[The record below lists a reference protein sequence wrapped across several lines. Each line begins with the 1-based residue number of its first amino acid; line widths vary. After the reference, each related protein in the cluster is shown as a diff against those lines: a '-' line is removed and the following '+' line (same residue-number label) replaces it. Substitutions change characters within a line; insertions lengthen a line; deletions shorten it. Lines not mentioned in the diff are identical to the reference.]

1 MIEGGFSNT
10 ALGKMILATC
20 FITDFGTVLALGGL
34 FANFNVWLVGFVV
47 VLSIVLWFMPMW
59 TKLIIERLGATG
71 VSEPE
76 VKFILFVLLFLG
88 GLATTARSEAVR
100 QSIPEGVSLADAIK
114 EYEWR
119 VDGPDSRKQL
129 EKESP
134 ALVAACDAAVV
145 QQKRERLQQEL
156 ASQSTTHGMRR

>member
-1 MIEGGFSNT
+1 MLHEVAASDLDLT
-10 ALGKMILATC
+10 H
-20 FITDFGTVLALGGL
+20 
-34 FANFNVWLVGFVV
+34 
-47 VLSIVLWFMPMW
+47 IVNP
-59 TKLIIERLGATG
+59 
-71 VSEPE
+71 
-76 VKFILFVLLFLG
+76 
-88 GLATTARSEAVR
+88 TARSEAVR